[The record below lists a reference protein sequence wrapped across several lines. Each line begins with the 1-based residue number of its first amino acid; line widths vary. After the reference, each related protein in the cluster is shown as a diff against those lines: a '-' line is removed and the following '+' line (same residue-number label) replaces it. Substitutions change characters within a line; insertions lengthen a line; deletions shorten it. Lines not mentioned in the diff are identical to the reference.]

1 MILKGFPANG
11 FPKKKERVLKKE
23 PVFTRLGSTKW
34 QKISKYGNK
43 SQKEEINPMKK
54 GQMPFKCG
62 KSA

>member
-1 MILKGFPANG
+1 MDFQ
-11 FPKKKERVLKKE
+11 KKERVLKKE